1 MVAGE
6 VAQGSEE
13 ESRVGSSGGKE
24 SQASN
29 DSGEDSAAVRESPS
43 QGSSAGEGE
52 EERRKRELEE
62 KAIELYLATG
72 SPKRV
77 EMELGIPKYK
87 LYRILRRRGI
97 APVTKR
103 GWGSPQKSQ
112 HDTNIQQATDPQ
124 GQLQLQEQVAG
135 SEFHQ
140 PEPEPARSPV
150 YQAFEERELLRRA
163 IREAH
168 GLERPSTPADAGD
181 QLPHVG
187 RPAERVAEVAAER
200 EVVAYATPVLRKVIL
215 NPKILLFYDYMR
227 SKGYSGDLGDFI
239 VECIELLFRK
249 MGYQVVIERK
259 VEVE

>member
-13 ESRVGSSGGKE
+13 ELQVGSSGGKE
-24 SQASN
+24 LQAGDN
-29 DSGEDSAAVRESPS
+29 SGEDSAVVREAPG
-43 QGSSAGEGE
+43 QGGGADEGE

-62 KAIELYLATG
+62 KAVELYLATG

-77 EMELGIPKYK
+77 ERELGIPKYK

-124 GQLQLQEQVAG
+124 GQEWSREQVAG

-168 GLERPSTPADAGD
+168 GLDLSGDGEVVQQRVERPAG
-181 QLPHVG
+181 
-187 RPAERVAEVAAER
+187 RMAEVAAER

-215 NPKILLFYDYMR
+215 NPKILLFYDYMK